1 MVDKQR
7 AKGAGDK
14 AKGSLK
20 SAAGKLTGDEKLKA
34 EGKADKTAGKAR
46 SAVGGVKD
54 AVRDA
59 VKPNR
64 KKV

>member
-7 AKGAGDK
+7 AEGAADK

-34 EGKADKTAGKAR
+34 EGAADKTKGKVK

-59 VKPNR
+59 AGPKR
-64 KKV
+64 GGR